1 MINKR
6 LLISGGSI
14 PSILSYSI
22 TPSSISGTSTSTLT
36 HSVIGD
42 AGATFT
48 LSVTGATV
56 HTMGPGGT
64 FSTTSS
70 QGARS
75 LGAGAITRTY
85 TATNTI
91 DPINALTDTVY
102 QGAGPART
110 YNVYNWSWNV
120 SVNGT
125 SYSNGSS
132 TSSWPSNDFSL
143 FNNSY
148 TYGASFSF
156 TMTATLVSK
165 GNSRSIAYFQGINSG
180 TLSPYY
186 GGGSPPGNFDSAS
199 GFSSVGNSQTKSGT
213 YTVPNQ
219 ATWDS
224 LTNIHTVLTFGWANM
239 RPRFE
244 PSHDPS

>member
-6 LLISGGSI
+6 LLIPGGSI

-22 TPSSISGTSTSTLT
+22 TPSSISGTSTTTLT

-48 LSVTGATV
+48 LSVTGGTV
-56 HTMGPGGT
+56 HTMGSGGT
-64 FSTTSS
+64 FSYTTS

-75 LGAGAITRTY
+75 LGSGAITRTY
-85 TATNTI
+85 TATNTV
-91 DPINALTDTVY
+91 DLTNALTDTVY

-120 SVNGT
+120 SVNGS
-125 SYSNGSS
+125 SYANGSS
-132 TSSWPSNDFSL
+132 TSSFPSNNYSL
-143 FNNSY
+143 FNDSY

-165 GNSRSIAYFQGINSG
+165 GNSRSITYWAGVNSSA
-180 TLSPYY
+180 LSPYFN
-186 GGGSPPGNFDSAS
+186 GGSSPGNFDSAS
-199 GFSSVGNSQTKSGT
+199 GFSSVGNSVTRSGT
-213 YTVPNQ
+213 FSVPNQ
-219 ATWDS
+219 TTWLS
-224 LTNIHTVLTFGWANM
+224 ITNIYAVLSFGWANM